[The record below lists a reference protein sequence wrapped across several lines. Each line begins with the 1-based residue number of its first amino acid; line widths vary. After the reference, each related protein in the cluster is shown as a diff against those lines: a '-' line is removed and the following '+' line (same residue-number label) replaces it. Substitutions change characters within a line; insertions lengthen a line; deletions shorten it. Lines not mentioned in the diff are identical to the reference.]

1 MDQLG
6 AFFIALAVIFV
17 AEIGDKSQL
26 MALAFASRFPPRV
39 VLAAVSVAA
48 FALHLLSVSVGAVL
62 GTALPTR
69 AISIAAAVAF
79 FGFALWSLRPEDG
92 GQGDD
97 TEVPASAGR
106 SVFLTVTGTFL
117 LAELGDKTMLASV
130 ALAGSNGFLGTWLGA
145 SVAMIAADGL
155 AIAAGHRIGVRL
167 SRRTVARIS
176 AAMFAVF
183 GALLLVDALR

>member
-1 MDQLG
+1 MDQVG
-6 AFFIALAVIFV
+6 AFFIAFAVIFV

-48 FALHLLSVSVGAVL
+48 FALHLLSVSVGSVL

-69 AISIAAAVAF
+69 AIAIAAAVAF

-92 GQGDD
+92 GDED
-97 TEVPASAGR
+97 ADVPASTGR
-106 SVFLTVTGTFL
+106 SVFLTVAGTFL

-155 AIAAGHRIGVRL
+155 AIAAGHRIGARL
-167 SRRTVARIS
+167 SRHTVARIS

-183 GALLLVDALR
+183 GVMLLVDALR

>member
-1 MDQLG
+1 MDQVG

-48 FALHLLSVSVGAVL
+48 FLLHFLSVSVGTVL

-69 AISIAAAVAF
+69 AIAIVGAVAF
-79 FGFALWSLRPEDG
+79 FGFALWSLRPEGD
-92 GQGDD
+92 GDD
-97 TEVPASAGR
+97 GAEVPALAGR
-106 SVFLTVTGTFL
+106 SVFLTVAGTFL

-155 AIAAGHRIGVRL
+155 AIAAGHRIGSRL

-183 GALLLVDALR
+183 GVLLLVDALR

>member
-1 MDQLG
+1 MDQVG

-48 FALHLLSVSVGAVL
+48 FVLHLLSVSVGTVL

-69 AISIAAAVAF
+69 AIAIVAAVAF
-79 FGFALWSLRPEDG
+79 FGFALWSLRPE
-92 GQGDD
+92 GDD
-97 TEVPASAGR
+97 DDGAEVPASAGR
-106 SVFLTVTGTFL
+106 SVFLTVAGTFL

-155 AIAAGHRIGVRL
+155 AIAAGHRIGARL

-183 GALLLVDALR
+183 GVLLLVDALR